1 MDIKTSKYLTLIKK
15 SMLSTVYFLFYFIK
29 KHTVILIVLSA
40 DYPQKYV
47 KFVYIYIF
55 FINAMQ
61 ENFFYII
68 SLFKQINKFLLDFC
82 YIFLL
87 KCF

>member
-47 KFVYIYIF
+47 KFVYI
-55 FINAMQ
+55 
-61 ENFFYII
+61 
-68 SLFKQINKFLLDFC
+68 L
-82 YIFLL
+82 
-87 KCF
+87 